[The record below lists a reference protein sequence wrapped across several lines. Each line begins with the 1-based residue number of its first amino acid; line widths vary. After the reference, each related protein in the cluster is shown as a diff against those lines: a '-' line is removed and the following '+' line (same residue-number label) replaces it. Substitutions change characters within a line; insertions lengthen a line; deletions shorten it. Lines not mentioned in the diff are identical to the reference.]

1 MTKCTCVITLHY
13 KRLITLY
20 LNMFII
26 LTQIKN
32 WVRATRIQI
41 ANLKQM
47 QSHMYTHI
55 KHCWYVLKYMQCM
68 VADSVFHITIATS
81 CALHPSFIIAAILA
95 LVWLIYHEIFL
106 ALMRVY
112 IIYPLPL
119 EIKKNV
125 KIFFGK
131 GKEPVKETFIFYM
144 HRWLDLTIL
153 KTNYV
158 YWNY

>member
-1 MTKCTCVITLHY
+1 MTKCTCVITLRY

-95 LVWLIYHEIFL
+95 LLWLIYHEIFL

-119 EIKKNV
+119 TSEDPKNC
-125 KIFFGK
+125 KNLFFWK
-131 GKEPVKETFIFYM
+131 GKETSQWKKLLYPICINDWT
-144 HRWLDLTIL
+144 
-153 KTNYV
+153 
-158 YWNY
+158 